1 MISYRSCS
9 SPDVDHLLQT
19 QLQGLQGADPVILK
33 FVNVKSNDINIEI
46 KSKLKMK
53 VGKYCN
59 QHFTAIARYLE
70 LSHKIGH
77 LDWSHLNLVTS
88 I

>member
-1 MISYRSCS
+1 MISYISCS

-33 FVNVKSNDINIEI
+33 KVNVKSNDINIEI

-53 VGKYCN
+53 VGN
-59 QHFTAIARYLE
+59 QVAINISLP
-70 LSHKIGH
+70 LPDI
-77 LDWSHLNLVTS
+77 
-88 I
+88 